1 MLKDAYQQMAFWQ
14 RGVHFPQMSSHLF
27 SSYEKSREES
37 QDTKW
42 RKKQKGILAIQ
53 QETFKSGHSRMPWT
67 QNDDSEMWS
76 AFSVRNGTQ
85 KWCLCASCP
94 VWGGQVIDSSGWGA
108 DLGEFAGFGHIR
120 GRSLGTLWY
129 LLIRSNIWIQSEDT
143 LQINLRQKHSRDL
156 SQYY

>member
-1 MLKDAYQQMAFWQ
+1 MLIIKWLFD
-14 RGVHFPQMSSHLF
+14 RGAHFPQMSSHLF
-27 SSYEKSREES
+27 SSYEKYHSEES
-37 QDTKW
+37 QSTKW
-42 RKKQKGILAIQ
+42 RKSQRGILAIQ
-53 QETFKSGHSRMPWT
+53 QETFKSDRCRIQRT

-76 AFSVRNGTQ
+76 AFSFQNRSH

-94 VWGGQVIDSSGWGA
+94 VWGGQIIDSSCWGA

-129 LLIRSNIWIQSEDT
+129 LLIRSNIRVQSKDT
-143 LQINLRQKHSRDL
+143 LQINLRQKHKRDL